1 MMFPKP
7 PKKEKKQ
14 PKGLT
19 QKTPLKQYKKLEAR
33 TSLKQNT
40 KLKSN
45 TTLKQYTKLE
55 SKTKLKQNKKLE
67 ARTSLKQKTKLK
79 SNSILKQYVN
89 LKANKILKQNIK
101 LKTNNNKI
109 SEKKSVYKVKQIR
122 TNKRAIF
129 SDFTKEEKA
138 HIMKRD
144 NEKCIFCG
152 GTTYLGI
159 AHIFASRQKGGVGNR
174 KNGVVLC
181 QICHGNLDNGKDE
194 VLREKIQKYCENYLK
209 NIYGDIKKED
219 LIYDK
224 YKNNDKRVI

>member
-14 PKGLT
+14 PKKLI
-19 QKTPLKQYKKLEAR
+19 QKTPLKAKTGLKQYKKLEAR
-33 TSLKQNT
+33 TPLKQT
-40 KLKSN
+40 KALKA
-45 TTLKQYTKLE
+45 
-55 SKTKLKQNKKLE
+55 KTKLKQNATLE
-67 ARTSLKQKTKLK
+67 VKSSLKQNVKLK
-79 SNSILKQYVN
+79 IGSK
-89 LKANKILKQNIK
+89 K
-101 LKTNNNKI
+101 LA
-109 SEKKSVYKVKQIR
+109 EKKAIYKVKQIR

-144 NEKCIFCG
+144 NEKCIYCG

-194 VLREKIQKYCENYLK
+194 ILRNKIQNYCEEYLK
-209 NIYGDIKKED
+209 NIYGNIKKED

-224 YKNNDKRVI
+224 YNNNDKKII